1 MTNYPMTKKVLIITY
16 YWPPSGGAGVQRWV
30 KFVKYL
36 PDFGFEP
43 IVLTVDPQY
52 ASYPVIDDSLVDEIP
67 QNLKVYHTKSNEPFK
82 FYKKVSGKSD
92 IPHAGFANESE
103 AGPMQ
108 KFSRFIRGN
117 LFIPDARKGWNKF
130 AYKKAIQLIAEHQID
145 TVITTSPPHS
155 TQLIGLKLKTKL
167 NIKWVADIR
176 DPWTDIYYYDQLY
189 HTALA
194 KKIDK
199 DFERKVLTNA
209 DQILVVSDAI
219 KNQFLAKS
227 PSLTE
232 NKFNI
237 IPNGYDEDDFS
248 GHQIA
253 DAERFIITYTGT
265 LAANYSIGTFLKA
278 VEKLSE
284 ELQEKKI
291 ALRFVGVLAE
301 NYKQQI
307 ENTSLGKITEFVGH
321 VDHKASIQYLLK
333 STILFLAI
341 PDVVNN
347 EGILTG
353 KLFEYL
359 AAKKPILG
367 VGPVKGDAARIIV
380 ACNAGEI
387 FDYDDQDSIYNY
399 LKDLHSKWIKQGNVD
414 LQHNNYQDYSRKALT
429 KKLVSSIEE

>member
-1 MTNYPMTKKVLIITY
+1 VKKIFIITY

-52 ASYPVIDDSLVDEIP
+52 ASYPVIDESLVDEIP
-67 QNLKVYHTKSNEPFK
+67 KNLKVYHTKSNEPFK

-117 LFIPDARKGWNKF
+117 FFIPDARKGWNKF

-232 NKFNI
+232 NKLI
-237 IPNGYDEDDFS
+237 VIPNGYDEDDFS
-248 GHQIA
+248 NRQIT

-265 LAANYSIGTFLKA
+265 LAANYNIGAFLKA
-278 VEKLSE
+278 VEKLSKE
-284 ELQEKKI
+284 IPEKKI

-301 NYKQQI
+301 SYKQLI
-307 ENTSLGKITEFVGH
+307 EYTSLGKITEFVGH

-341 PDVVNN
+341 PDVANN
-347 EGILTG
+347 EGVLTG

-367 VGPVKGDAARIIV
+367 VGPVKGDAARIIA
-380 ACNAGEI
+380 ACSAGEI
-387 FDYDDQDSIYNY
+387 FDYDDQENIYNY
-399 LKDLHSKWIKQGNVD
+399 LKDLVSKWITQGNVD